1 MAITHLRWL
10 YSAFLFAAPLI
21 VIAGTSVS
29 TTLSPT
35 TTFFRNPPPT
45 RGGSISGFTN
55 VSPLQITNGGSM
67 SGTARAGITITGM
80 EVKPPP
86 AGLKASWNIQAVKQA
101 LKKGLKATKG
111 NLYFIAGTFALS
123 YILDKSGWL
132 NDDGQLSY
140 IFEDDTIIPVIE
152 DGQYFLSVSEPDLK
166 FGSARLACLNEAKNL
181 GFSYPVFVDNMPK
194 PYVNFSSYCNWFDH
208 QQSRIYKGHYRY
220 VTKIK
225 SCPDEYTYS
234 SELNACL
241 SLDNPKPKPV
251 TDAMIDSLDISDY
264 QPQPSDIR
272 FLTPFLASPT
282 SVDWEPIP
290 SFSSPSSTTTTI
302 NGDGST
308 SSTTTTQTH
317 TISVSGGANNSPVD
331 ISTTTT
337 TTTSTT
343 GYKDGQPTGDTTTT
357 TTTTTPTETTG
368 ETPTDTKP
376 QPQEQPEIP
385 TDCDLVPTLC
395 NIQTDIRDWIKQDP
409 ALPEIDELPKVT
421 DKDFKRDYPI
431 NIGDG
436 QCPKPYEMNTVLAGN
451 ISLSFQPF
459 CDFASMIKSLVIAGA
474 LMFAAY
480 ILLGVVRRG

>member
-55 VSPLQITNGGSM
+55 VTPLQITNGGSM
-67 SGTARAGITITGM
+67 SGGGRAGITITGM

-86 AGLKASWNIQAVKQA
+86 AGLKASWNTQAVKEA

-111 NLYFIAGTFALS
+111 NLYLIAGTFALS
-123 YILDKSGWL
+123 YVLDKSGWL
-132 NDDGQLSY
+132 NDDDVLSY
-140 IFEDDTIIPVIE
+140 QDDLDDILLDVNE
-152 DGQYFLSVSEPDLK
+152 SV
-166 FGSARLACLNEAKNL
+166 R
-181 GFSYPVFVDNMPK
+181 
-194 PYVNFSSYCNWFDH
+194 VNIAGYQD
-208 QQSRIYKGHYRY
+208 
-220 VTKIK
+220 IK
-225 SCPDEYTYS
+225 YS
-234 SELNACL
+234 SPAQACQSQPYCASDNL
-241 SLDNPKPKPV
+241 CEPIFRGYSNGYPWGYCTNPKRSVNHPPWHIVKDCPPPSVMTDLGCYIPASGDVQPV
-251 TDAMIDSLDISDY
+251 TDAMIDGLDISDY
-264 QPQPSDIR
+264 QPQSSDIR

-282 SVDWEPIP
+282 SVEWEPIP

-343 GYKDGQPTGDTTTT
+343 GYKDGQSTGDTTTTTT

-409 ALPEIDELPKVT
+409 ALPEIYELPKVT

-436 QCPKPYEMNTVLAGN
+436 QCPKPYQMNTVLAGN

-480 ILLGVVRRG
+480 IIRSSAPWVNCYQV